1 MDYSESYARTLIA
14 RVQWTWAK
22 TYISIPHEYIVRGR
36 CGLTDAE
43 FAYLINAQ
51 REYGIP
57 EQWHKYNFPY
67 LYIDGYK
74 YWTMGSPID
83 ETTVINRQKVF
94 SEFDSI
100 DTVEEQQP
108 DELYNQ
114 VSQLFHDTFPGRDVY
129 EAGCGTGITFERF
142 HLDPYRYRG
151 VDPSKKAIE
160 QFKATHPGLS
170 RRLFVNSFEESVN
183 YWKQGTAVVLAT
195 FGAAS
200 YFMQPYL
207 KILAES
213 GVDYF
218 IMFYQEGYCPELFK
232 GMHHFIY
239 QNHFLLEQF
248 PNAHFLLA
256 GNYRIVSSRPF
267 INTNRPKDAIPE
279 AVLSEAFKHG
289 VQADGI
295 TYLEETERGSLYID
309 RVSPVTDDGW
319 PLPIGLPI
327 YFYYKDGVVEVESL
341 Q

>member
-1 MDYSESYARTLIA
+1 MEYDESYARTLIS

-36 CGLTDAE
+36 CGLTDDE
-43 FAYLINAQ
+43 FVYLINAQ

-83 ETTVINRQKVF
+83 DTTVINRQKVF

-100 DTVEEQQP
+100 DAVEEPLP

-129 EAGCGTGITFERF
+129 EVGCGTGITFERF
-142 HLDPYRYRG
+142 HLDPYKYRG
-151 VDPSKKAIE
+151 IDPSKKAIE
-160 QFKATHPGLS
+160 HFKAAHPELS

-218 IMFYQEGYCPELFK
+218 LMFYREGYCPEVFQQ
-232 GMHHFIY
+232 MHHFEY
-239 QNHFLLEQF
+239 EKHFLELQF
-248 PNAHFLLA
+248 QDAHSLLVD
-256 GNYRIVSSRPF
+256 NYRIILF
-267 INTNRPKDAIPE
+267 Q
-279 AVLSEAFKHG
+279 H
-289 VQADGI
+289 
-295 TYLEETERGSLYID
+295 
-309 RVSPVTDDGW
+309 
-319 PLPIGLPI
+319 
-327 YFYYKDGVVEVESL
+327 
-341 Q
+341 

>member
-1 MDYSESYARTLIA
+1 MVYDESYARTLIS

-36 CGLTDAE
+36 CGLTDDE
-43 FAYLINAQ
+43 FVYLINAQ

-100 DTVEEQQP
+100 DVAEVQQS
-108 DELYNQ
+108 DVLYNQ
-114 VSQLFHDTFPGRDVY
+114 VAQLFHDTFPGRDVY

-142 HLDPYRYRG
+142 HLDPYKYRG

-160 QFKATHPGLS
+160 QFKVSHPELS

-200 YFMQPYL
+200 YFMPPYL

-218 IMFYQEGYCPELFK
+218 LMFYREGYCPELFK
-232 GMHHFIY
+232 GMHHFNYTQKIL
-239 QNHFLLEQF
+239 QGVF
-248 PNAHFLLA
+248 PAAKISPLS
-256 GNYRIVSSRPF
+256 NYYILSS
-267 INTNRPKDAIPE
+267 KLV
-279 AVLSEAFKHG
+279 VL
-289 VQADGI
+289 
-295 TYLEETERGSLYID
+295 
-309 RVSPVTDDGW
+309 
-319 PLPIGLPI
+319 
-327 YFYYKDGVVEVESL
+327 
-341 Q
+341 